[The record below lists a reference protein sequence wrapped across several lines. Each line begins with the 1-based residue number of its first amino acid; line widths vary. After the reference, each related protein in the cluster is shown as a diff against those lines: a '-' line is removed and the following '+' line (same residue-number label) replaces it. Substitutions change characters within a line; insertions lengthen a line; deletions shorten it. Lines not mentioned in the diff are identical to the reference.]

1 MKKPHEKGDGYH
13 ENLHDRRNRFCRNIP
28 GGPSYP
34 GRSSGYNPHA
44 GNYRQRSKKNNLSYL
59 NGDPNSRGKWQ
70 EAVRDHDVIINL
82 AGASIF
88 SRWTQQQK
96 IILRASRINTTKHLV
111 EALPDN
117 ASHITFFSTSAVG
130 YYGFHEDEE
139 LIESS
144 PAGNDFLARLAHDW
158 EAEAFRAQEKMRALS
173 SPASVL
179 CWVQTEERWGK

>member
-1 MKKPHEKGDGYH
+1 MKIFMTGGTGFVGTF
-13 ENLHDRRNRFCRNIP
+13 LADRLIREGHQVTILTQAIT
-28 GGPSYP
+28 
-34 GRSSGYNPHA
+34 GREA
-44 GNYRQRSKKNNLSYL
+44 KKNNLSYL